1 PLFRLVY
8 NDSVISSHQWLWGTL
23 KIKDEVGSRMMKEVL
38 YNTPP
43 MYYIDRTEWEKHKDE
58 IISNNKVWS
67 AFNKKAI
74 KKEMTDFKFIS
85 EDRLVQMT
93 EYGEDLK
100 VLVNFSQKDIKYNDE
115 VIKANS
121 LVIYDADSKVIYK
134 PE

>member
-1 PLFRLVY
+1 
-8 NDSVISSHQWLWGTL
+8 
-23 KIKDEVGSRMMKEVL
+23 M
-38 YNTPP
+38 
-43 MYYIDRTEWEKHKDE
+43 DRTEWEKHKDK
-58 IISNNKVWS
+58 IISHNKVWS

-121 LVIYDADSKVIYK
+121 LVIYDADSKVIY
-134 PE
+134 